1 MSKVTVVG
9 AGNVGATCANVLA
22 VNEVAN
28 EVVLIDIK
36 EGFAEGKA
44 MDIMQTAQLMGF
56 DTVVKGVTND
66 YSQTANSDVVIIT
79 SGIPRKPGMTR
90 EELIGVNAGIVKSV
104 AENCLKFSPNAILVI
119 VANPMDPM
127 AFLTYKTLGLP
138 RNRVIGM
145 GGALDSSRF
154 KYFISQA
161 IGCNANEVE
170 GIVIGGHGDTTMI
183 PLDRIATYKGMPIT
197 NFLSKE
203 KIEEVETTPLIGIDD
218 FMKVEIKVGQIK
230 ECKQHPKADRLL
242 VSQIDL
248 GSEVRQIV
256 SGIAEHYQP
265 EQLVGRKVLVV
276 TNLKPV
282 KLRGE
287 LSEGMVLAASN
298 DGTLTL
304 PTIIDE
310 LPNGSKV
317 K

>member
-1 MSKVTVVG
+1 MQEKV
-9 AGNVGATCANVLA
+9 
-22 VNEVAN
+22 
-28 EVVLIDIK
+28 K
-36 EGFAEGKA
+36 
-44 MDIMQTAQLMGF
+44 
-56 DTVVKGVTND
+56 
-66 YSQTANSDVVIIT
+66 
-79 SGIPRKPGMTR
+79 
-90 EELIGVNAGIVKSV
+90 
-104 AENCLKFSPNAILVI
+104 
-119 VANPMDPM
+119 
-127 AFLTYKTLGLP
+127 
-138 RNRVIGM
+138 
-145 GGALDSSRF
+145 
-154 KYFISQA
+154 
-161 IGCNANEVE
+161 EVE
-170 GIVIGGHGDTTMI
+170 
-183 PLDRIATYKGMPIT
+183 
-197 NFLSKE
+197 E
-203 KIEEVETTPLIGIDD
+203 KALIGIED

-298 DGTLTL
+298 DGSLTL

-310 LPNGSKV
+310 LPNGSLV

>member
-1 MSKVTVVG
+1 MSQS
-9 AGNVGATCANVLA
+9 GNPTTEEPK
-22 VNEVAN
+22 NE
-28 EVVLIDIK
+28 
-36 EGFAEGKA
+36 
-44 MDIMQTAQLMGF
+44 
-56 DTVVKGVTND
+56 
-66 YSQTANSDVVIIT
+66 
-79 SGIPRKPGMTR
+79 
-90 EELIGVNAGIVKSV
+90 
-104 AENCLKFSPNAILVI
+104 EN
-119 VANPMDPM
+119 
-127 AFLTYKTLGLP
+127 
-138 RNRVIGM
+138 
-145 GGALDSSRF
+145 
-154 KYFISQA
+154 
-161 IGCNANEVE
+161 
-170 GIVIGGHGDTTMI
+170 
-183 PLDRIATYKGMPIT
+183 
-197 NFLSKE
+197 
-203 KIEEVETTPLIGIDD
+203 IEEIETTPLIGIDD
-218 FMKVEIKVGQIK
+218 FMKVEIKVGEIK

-298 DGTLTL
+298 DGVLTL

>member
-1 MSKVTVVG
+1 MSQSVKQT
-9 AGNVGATCANVLA
+9 T
-22 VNEVAN
+22 E
-28 EVVLIDIK
+28 EPKK
-36 EGFAEGKA
+36 E
-44 MDIMQTAQLMGF
+44 
-56 DTVVKGVTND
+56 
-66 YSQTANSDVVIIT
+66 
-79 SGIPRKPGMTR
+79 
-90 EELIGVNAGIVKSV
+90 
-104 AENCLKFSPNAILVI
+104 
-119 VANPMDPM
+119 
-127 AFLTYKTLGLP
+127 
-138 RNRVIGM
+138 
-145 GGALDSSRF
+145 
-154 KYFISQA
+154 
-161 IGCNANEVE
+161 
-170 GIVIGGHGDTTMI
+170 
-183 PLDRIATYKGMPIT
+183 
-197 NFLSKE
+197 E
-203 KIEEVETTPLIGIDD
+203 KIEEVEATPLIGIDD

-248 GSEVRQIV
+248 GTEVRQIV